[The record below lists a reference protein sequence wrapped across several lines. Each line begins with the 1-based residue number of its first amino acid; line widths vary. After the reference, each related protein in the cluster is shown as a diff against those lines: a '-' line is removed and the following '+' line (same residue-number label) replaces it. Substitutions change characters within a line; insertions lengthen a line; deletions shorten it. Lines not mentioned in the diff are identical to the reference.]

1 MSDTNDPNR
10 DPFEGYMPDD
20 EGFDSGSESNARE
33 HSSKSEREFDHSEFE
48 DRIEGDDS
56 PIESAFSNSSQEEP
70 GQEFDNSSDGEEFDH
85 SEFDEDDTEHVIDA
99 APVNGD
105 QKQTALQ
112 SLAWIATQ
120 LGQEAVP
127 ETLSKT
133 AFAGNSPTSSEILG
147 VVKSLDLEATHSLN
161 VTWEQLG
168 DFGKALP
175 AIVRLKNGNFVGLS
189 EIRNGQDSAGKPVSQ
204 VAVFDPLADA
214 QGYTFVDREKFENAW
229 TGDAYFVVDERHTSL
244 KCLAQIA
251 RHHGLECSSDRL
263 VHDYS
268 LASEN
273 PPLRRVLRIAKDIG
287 LKSRHA
293 RLTWKQL
300 QKMED
305 AFPTIARLSNDNY
318 VIMVGLRKREGEGGK
333 SVEEIAIF
341 DPSTRKSEFTF
352 LSQEEFESLWR
363 GEVILSKKSFSML
376 DKDQPFS
383 LKWFIP
389 EIIKQRT
396 AFMDVAV
403 AALFIHLIALV
414 VPLFFQVVIDKVLVN
429 SALQTLKVLT
439 VGICIALMFD
449 AALGYLRSYLL
460 LHATS
465 KIDIRVATRTFK
477 HMLQLPMT
485 YFEHTTA
492 GVLTKHMQQTN
503 QIREFLT
510 GSLFLTML
518 DSTALFIFLPI
529 LFYYSPSLTMIVLIF
544 SGLLAVNIGVLLGPY
559 RRRLE
564 ALYNA
569 EGERQAMLVETIHG
583 VQTVKA
589 LSMEPVQRKN
599 WDQSSAQAVAMQFKV
614 GKISI
619 TATTI
624 SKLLEKLLTVVVVW
638 YGASLVIGK
647 QLSVGEL
654 VAFQMISGRVTGPL
668 VQLVGLVHSYQ
679 QCALSVRMLG
689 SVMNHKIETG
699 IGSGLRPTIDGQLEF
714 EDVNFRYDPTAAPA
728 LDGVSFTIP
737 AGKVVGIVGRSGSG
751 KTTLTRMLQGMH
763 DPQSGLIRVDK
774 LDMRELDIA
783 HLRQQIGVVLQDNF
797 LFRGTVRENIA
808 MAKPNSSFQEVVYV
822 ARMAGA
828 SEFVERMPQSFD
840 TMLEENGANLSGGQ
854 KQRLAIAR
862 ALLKDPRILI
872 FDEATSALDPESE
885 AIIQENLKVI
895 AKGRTVVLVSHR
907 LSTLTGCD
915 AIIVLERGKVSAM
928 GTHEELLEVSKVY
941 QELWYQQ
948 MGMV

>member
-1 MSDTNDPNR
+1 
-10 DPFEGYMPDD
+10 MPDD
-20 EGFDSGSESNARE
+20 DDGMQSDSRFEADAESGHSDGSKPEEPTEADRGDPSNAQENLKSQGADEFEKSEKGEVAPLSPLRPDISQGDSGIRGTSIESGSVDRAGHE
-33 HSSKSEREFDHSEFE
+33 LPPASGFE
-48 DRIEGDDS
+48 DEQHTSIS
-56 PIESAFSNSSQEEP
+56 CI
-70 GQEFDNSSDGEEFDH
+70 
-85 SEFDEDDTEHVIDA
+85 
-99 APVNGD
+99 
-105 QKQTALQ
+105 
-112 SLAWIATQ
+112 AWIAQRHGRDFTAKELMETHGFVDGSPREVLRVANNAGFDAAQ
-120 LGQEAVP
+120 SNASFEELG
-127 ETLSKT
+127 
-133 AFAGNSPTSSEILG
+133 EIG
-147 VVKSLDLEATHSLN
+147 
-161 VTWEQLG
+161 QP
-168 DFGKALP
+168 LP
-175 AIVRLKNGNFVGLS
+175 AIARLHNGNFVVMVEVRVGKDS
-189 EIRNGQDSAGKPVSQ
+189 DGSPTGQISI
-204 VAVFDPLADA
+204 FDPLADSA
-214 QGYTFVDREKFENAW
+214 ECLLIEREKFEQSWSGETFFITNSK
-229 TGDAYFVVDERHTSL
+229 HTAL
-244 KCLAQIA
+244 KCLALVA
-251 RHHGLECSSDRL
+251 RHHGVECSADRL
-263 VHDYS
+263 IHDYS
-268 LASEN
+268 LATEE
-273 PPLRRVLRIAKDIG
+273 PTLRRVLRIAKDTG
-287 LKSRHA
+287 LKSRHS

-300 QKMED
+300 SKLDQ
-305 AFPTIARLSNDNY
+305 AFPCMARLTNGNF
-318 VIMVGLRKREGEGGK
+318 VIMVGLRQSESEEGQAQEQ
-333 SVEEIAIF
+333 IAVF
-341 DPSTRKSEFTF
+341 DPSVAKKDFSFYTRE
-352 LSQEEFESLWR
+352 QFEDIWR
-363 GEVILSKKSFSML
+363 GEVILTKKSFSML
-376 DKDQPFS
+376 DSNQPFS

-396 AFMDVAV
+396 AFTDVAV

-414 VPLFFQVVIDKVLVN
+414 VPLFFQIVIDKVLVN
-429 SALQTLKVLT
+429 SALETLRVLT
-439 VGICIALMFD
+439 IGICIALAFD
-449 AALGYLRSYLL
+449 AILGYMRSYLL

-465 KIDIRVATRTFK
+465 KIDIRVATRTFG
-477 HMLQLPMT
+477 HMLRLPMS

-518 DSTALFIFLPI
+518 DSTALLIFLPI
-529 LFYYSPSLTMIVLIF
+529 LFFYSPTLTVIVLVF
-544 SGLLAVNIGVLLGPY
+544 SGLLAINIGVLLGPY

-624 SKLLEKLLTVVVVW
+624 SKFLEKLLTVIVVW
-638 YGASLVIGK
+638 WGASLVIGK
-647 QLSVGEL
+647 ELSVGEL

-689 SVMNHKIETG
+689 SVMNHEAEAG
-699 IGSGLRPTIDGQLEF
+699 IGSGLRPAIEGKLEF
-714 EDVNFRYDPTAAPA
+714 EDVTFQYSPTTAPA
-728 LDGVSFTIP
+728 LDNVSFEIP
-737 AGKVVGIVGRSGSG
+737 AGKVVGVVGRSGSG
-751 KTTLTRMLQGMH
+751 KTTLTRMMQGMH
-763 DPQSGLIRVDK
+763 SPQSGLLRIDR

-783 HLRQQIGVVLQDNF
+783 HLRQNIGVVLQDNF

-808 MAKPNSSFQEVVYV
+808 MAKPNSSFQEIVYY

-828 SEFVERMPQSFD
+828 SEFIERMPQSYD
-840 TMLEENGANLSGGQ
+840 TLLEENGANLSGGQ

-885 AIIQENLKVI
+885 AIIQKNLKVI

-915 AIIVLERGKVSAM
+915 AIIVLERGKVSSM
-928 GTHEELLEVSKVY
+928 GTHEQLLERSKVY

-948 MGMV
+948 MGRA

>member
-1 MSDTNDPNR
+1 
-10 DPFEGYMPDD
+10 
-20 EGFDSGSESNARE
+20 
-33 HSSKSEREFDHSEFE
+33 
-48 DRIEGDDS
+48 
-56 PIESAFSNSSQEEP
+56 
-70 GQEFDNSSDGEEFDH
+70 
-85 SEFDEDDTEHVIDA
+85 
-99 APVNGD
+99 
-105 QKQTALQ
+105 
-112 SLAWIATQ
+112 
-120 LGQEAVP
+120 
-127 ETLSKT
+127 
-133 AFAGNSPTSSEILG
+133 
-147 VVKSLDLEATHSLN
+147 
-161 VTWEQLG
+161 
-168 DFGKALP
+168 
-175 AIVRLKNGNFVGLS
+175 
-189 EIRNGQDSAGKPVSQ
+189 
-204 VAVFDPLADA
+204 
-214 QGYTFVDREKFENAW
+214 
-229 TGDAYFVVDERHTSL
+229 
-244 KCLAQIA
+244 
-251 RHHGLECSSDRL
+251 
-263 VHDYS
+263 
-268 LASEN
+268 
-273 PPLRRVLRIAKDIG
+273 
-287 LKSRHA
+287 
-293 RLTWKQL
+293 
-300 QKMED
+300 
-305 AFPTIARLSNDNY
+305 
-318 VIMVGLRKREGEGGK
+318 
-333 SVEEIAIF
+333 
-341 DPSTRKSEFTF
+341 
-352 LSQEEFESLWR
+352 
-363 GEVILSKKSFSML
+363 ML
-376 DKDQPFS
+376 DKNQPFS

-414 VPLFFQVVIDKVLVN
+414 VPLFFQIVIDKVLVN
-429 SALQTLKVLT
+429 SALQTLRVLT
-439 VGICIALMFD
+439 VGICIALVFD
-449 AALGYLRSYLL
+449 AILGYLRSYLL

-477 HMLQLPMT
+477 HMLQLPMN

-510 GSLFLTML
+510 GSLFLTLL
-518 DSTALFIFLPI
+518 DSTALIIFLPI
-529 LFYYSPSLTMIVLIF
+529 LYFYSPHLTIIVLIF
-544 SGLLAVNIGVLLGPY
+544 SALLAVNIGVLLGPY

-624 SKLLEKLLTVVVVW
+624 SKFLEKLLTVVVVW
-638 YGASLVIGK
+638 WGASLVIGK

-689 SVMNHKIETG
+689 SVMNHDIEAG
-699 IGSGLRPTIDGQLEF
+699 IGQGLRPAIDGALGF
-714 EDVNFRYDPTAAPA
+714 EDVNFRYAPTAAPA
-728 LDGVSFTIP
+728 LDGVTFDIP

-751 KTTLTRMLQGMH
+751 KTTLTRMMQGMH
-763 DPQSGLIRVDK
+763 APQSGLIRVDS

-808 MAKPNSSFQEVVYV
+808 MAKPNSSFQEIVYV
-822 ARMAGA
+822 SRMAGA
-828 SEFVERMPQSFD
+828 SEFIERMPQSYD

-885 AIIQENLKVI
+885 AIIQKNLKVI

-907 LSTLTGCD
+907 LSTLVGCD
-915 AIIVLERGKVSAM
+915 AIIVLERGKVSSM